1 MLTKLD
7 KNGYAPSIMQSEEKC
22 FVTKAQG
29 IKLDRHEIYFG
40 TANRKIS
47 KRNGFWVYL
56 IPELHNMTSIGVHF
70 NREFDLQLKA
80 SCQREFEKTHSRE
93 EFRELIGKSY
103 L

>member
-1 MLTKLD
+1 MKLD
-7 KNGYAPSIMQSEEKC
+7 RNGYAQSIMQSEEKC
-22 FVTKAQG
+22 FVTNAQG

-56 IPELHNMTSIGVHF
+56 IPELHNMTSIGVHN

-93 EFRELIGKSY
+93 EFRELIGRSY

>member
-7 KNGYAPSIMQSEEKC
+7 KNGYAPSIMQSEEEC

-47 KRNGFWVYL
+47 KENGFWVWL
-56 IPELHNMTSIGVHF
+56 TPALHNMSSIGVHF
-70 NREFDLQLKA
+70 NREFDLQLKTA
-80 SCQREFEKTHSRE
+80 CQRKFEEIHTRE
-93 EFRELIGKSY
+93 EFRKLIGKSF